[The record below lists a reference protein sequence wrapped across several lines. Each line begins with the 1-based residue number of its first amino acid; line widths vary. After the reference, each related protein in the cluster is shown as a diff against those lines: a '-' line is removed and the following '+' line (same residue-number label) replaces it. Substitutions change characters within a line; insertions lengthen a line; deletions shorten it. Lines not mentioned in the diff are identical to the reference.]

1 MNRPHFS
8 RNRRFR
14 GPRIRIN
21 ERIRAREV
29 RVVDSSGKQLGVF
42 SRHDAISMA
51 RERQVDLVEI
61 AENASPPVCRLVD
74 FGKYQYEQ
82 SKKKKENKKNQHA
95 NKTKEV
101 QLSVKIDPHDL
112 QTKQNHAIDFLC
124 EDMKVKVTLRFR
136 GRENAHKEVGFEVVQ
151 QFVNDLGA
159 WGHPDAPT
167 RKIGRGLIVMITP
180 LPRNQRSP
188 HPGHEKTALLDE
200 IAADSEKPQ
209 PKAVPVSKKPPPLE
223 PEESLAEPTTA
234 PETEQKTTKPLWE
247 TPPLIPTE
255 ETEPQTPPAVTEE
268 TAAMPL
274 LPVPVQLEPLL
285 VPEETPQ
292 LPGEE
297 APPETIP
304 ASEKLPLLE
313 SEEPTAETAKPA
325 LPQEIEPSIV
335 EEPLTAPKPEAPI
348 AEELAKEPED
358 EKNDAEQSQK

>member
-1 MNRPHFS
+1 M
-8 RNRRFR
+8 
-14 GPRIRIN
+14 
-21 ERIRAREV
+21 
-29 RVVDSSGKQLGVF
+29 VDSSGKQLGVF
-42 SRHDAISMA
+42 SRHDAIGMA

-136 GRENAHKEVGFEVVQ
+136 GRENAHKEVGFEVVE

-180 LPRNQRSP
+180 LPRNQRAP
-188 HPGHEKTALLDE
+188 HPGHEKTAVLDE
-200 IAADSEKPQ
+200 TTVDLE
-209 PKAVPVSKKPPPLE
+209 KPPPLSDKE
-223 PEESLAEPTTA
+223 PPPKAIPVLEKPSPQESEGSVAESA
-234 PETEQKTTKPLWE
+234 MAAETEQKTAKPFWE

-268 TAAMPL
+268 MAAMPL
-274 LPVPVQLEPLL
+274 PQAPAQQETLAVLEETSSLPS
-285 VPEETPQ
+285 EETPP
-292 LPGEE
+292 LLDEE
-297 APPETIP
+297 TPTPDSAVLENF
-304 ASEKLPLLE
+304 PLLE
-313 SEEPTAETAKPA
+313 SEETPPKTAEPTF
-325 LPQEIEPSIV
+325 PQETEPSIV
-335 EEPLTAPKPEAPI
+335 EE
-348 AEELAKEPED
+348 AKTEPEIEEND
-358 EKNDAEQSQK
+358 EDRGEK

>member
-1 MNRPHFS
+1 M
-8 RNRRFR
+8 
-14 GPRIRIN
+14 
-21 ERIRAREV
+21 
-29 RVVDSSGKQLGVF
+29 VDSAGKQLGVF
-42 SRHDAISMA
+42 SRHDAIGMA

-151 QFVNDLGA
+151 QFVNGLGA

-167 RKIGRGLIVMITP
+167 RRIGRGLIVMITP
-180 LPRNQRSP
+180 LPRNQRAP
-188 HPGHEKTALLDE
+188 HPGHEKTAILDE
-200 IAADSEKPQ
+200 IDHSEKLPPLPDKEPQ
-209 PKAVPVSKKPPPLE
+209 PKASSVSEKPPQLKSE
-223 PEESLAEPTTA
+223 GSLAESAPA
-234 PETEQKTTKPLWE
+234 PETEQKTAKPLWE

-255 ETEPQTPPAVTEE
+255 ETEPQTPPTVTEE
-268 TAAMPL
+268 IAAMPIL
-274 LPVPVQLEPLL
+274 QTPAQQETLAVF
-285 VPEETPQ
+285 EETPQ

-297 APPETIP
+297 SPPE
-304 ASEKLPLLE
+304 AVSVSENFPLLE
-313 SEEPTAETAKPA
+313 SEESAAVETAEPA
-325 LPQEIEPSIV
+325 LPQEIKPSIV
-335 EEPLTAPKPEAPI
+335 EEPLTAPKPESPS
-348 AEELAKEPED
+348 AEELTTEPEI
-358 EKNDAEQSQK
+358 EENDAERGEN

>member
-1 MNRPHFS
+1 M
-8 RNRRFR
+8 
-14 GPRIRIN
+14 
-21 ERIRAREV
+21 
-29 RVVDSSGKQLGVF
+29 VDSFGKQLGVF
-42 SRHDAISMA
+42 SRHEAIGMA
-51 RERQVDLVEI
+51 RARQVDLVEI

-136 GRENAHKEVGFEVVQ
+136 GRENAHKEVGFEVVE

-180 LPRNQRSP
+180 LPRNQRAP

-200 IAADSEKPQ
+200 TVADSEKPPPLPAQ
-209 PKAVPVSKKPPPLE
+209 EPHPKAIPVSEKPTPIE

-247 TPPLIPTE
+247 DPLIPTE

-274 LPVPVQLEPLL
+274 SPDPAQLEPLL

-297 APPETIP
+297 APPETIS
-304 ASEKLPLLE
+304 ASEKLPLLG
-313 SEEPTAETAKPA
+313 SEEPTAETAEPV

-348 AEELAKEPED
+348 AEELTTEPTTKPEN
-358 EKNDAEQSQK
+358 EKNDAEQGEE

>member
-1 MNRPHFS
+1 M
-8 RNRRFR
+8 
-14 GPRIRIN
+14 
-21 ERIRAREV
+21 
-29 RVVDSSGKQLGVF
+29 VDSSGKQLGVF
-42 SRHDAISMA
+42 SRHDAIGMA

-136 GRENAHKEVGFEVVQ
+136 GRENAHKEVGFEVVE

-180 LPRNQRSP
+180 LPRNQRAP

-200 IAADSEKPQ
+200 STADSEKPPPLPAQEPQ
-209 PKAVPVSKKPPPLE
+209 PKAIPVSEKPFPME
-223 PEESLAEPTTA
+223 PEEPLAEFTTA
-234 PETEQKTTKPLWE
+234 PETEQKTTEPFGE
-247 TPPLIPTE
+247 APLIPTE
-255 ETEPQTPPAVTEE
+255 ETEPPAPPAVTEE

-274 LPVPVQLEPLL
+274 SPAPAQLEPLL

-297 APPETIP
+297 APPE
-304 ASEKLPLLE
+304 AVSVAENFPLLE
-313 SEEPTAETAKPA
+313 SEEPAAETAEPA
-325 LPQEIEPSIV
+325 PPQEIEPSIV
-335 EEPLTAPKPEAPI
+335 GEPLTAPKPESPS
-348 AEELAKEPED
+348 AEELTTEPEN
-358 EKNDAEQSQK
+358 EENDAERGEK

>member
-1 MNRPHFS
+1 M
-8 RNRRFR
+8 
-14 GPRIRIN
+14 
-21 ERIRAREV
+21 
-29 RVVDSSGKQLGVF
+29 VDSAGKQLGVF
-42 SRHDAISMA
+42 SRHDAIGMA

-82 SKKKKENKKNQHA
+82 SKKKKENKKKQHA

-167 RKIGRGLIVMITP
+167 RRIGRGLIVMITP
-180 LPRNQRSP
+180 LPRNQRAP
-188 HPGHEKTALLDE
+188 HPGHEKTAILDE
-200 IAADSEKPQ
+200 TDDSEKLPPLPDEEPQ
-209 PKAVPVSKKPPPLE
+209 PKAIPISKKPPQLKSE
-223 PEESLAEPTTA
+223 GSLAESAPA
-234 PETEQKTTKPLWE
+234 PETEQKPAKPLWE

-255 ETEPQTPPAVTEE
+255 ETEPQTPPTVTEE
-268 TAAMPL
+268 TAAMPIPQTPAQQETL
-274 LPVPVQLEPLL
+274 AVFEEMPQFLD
-285 VPEETPQ
+285 EETPTPDSAV
-292 LPGEE
+292 LENF
-297 APPETIP
+297 
-304 ASEKLPLLE
+304 PLLE
-313 SEEPTAETAKPA
+313 SEEPAAETAEPA

-335 EEPLTAPKPEAPI
+335 EEPLTAPKPESPS
-348 AEELAKEPED
+348 AEELTKEPEN
-358 EKNDAEQSQK
+358 EENDAEQSQK

>member
-8 RNRRFR
+8 RSRRFR

-29 RVVDSSGKQLGVF
+29 RVIDSAGKQLGVF
-42 SRHDAISMA
+42 SRHEAIGLA
-51 RERQVDLVEI
+51 REHQVDLVEI
-61 AENASPPVCRLVD
+61 AENATPPVCRLVD

-136 GRENAHKEVGFEVVQ
+136 GRENAHKEVGFEVVE

-180 LPRNQRSP
+180 LPRNQRAP
-188 HPGHEKTALLDE
+188 HPGHEKTAVLDE
-200 IAADSEKPQ
+200 PVADLE
-209 PKAVPVSKKPPPLE
+209 KPPPLPDKE
-223 PEESLAEPTTA
+223 SQPKAAPVSEKPPPPKPEESLADSAMA
-234 PETEQKTTKPLWE
+234 PETEQKTSKPFWE
-247 TPPLIPTE
+247 TPLIPTE
-255 ETEPQTPPAVTEE
+255 ETEPQMPPAITEE

-274 LPVPVQLEPLL
+274 
-285 VPEETPQ
+285 
-292 LPGEE
+292 
-297 APPETIP
+297 PPDRK
-304 ASEKLPLLE
+304 S
-313 SEEPTAETAKPA
+313 
-325 LPQEIEPSIV
+325 V
-335 EEPLTAPKPEAPI
+335 V
-348 AEELAKEPED
+348 
-358 EKNDAEQSQK
+358 